1 MDVHAMPAT
10 RFVLELIRDAEGQ
23 LDWAQIDAKVRA
35 EPALEG
41 TPIAVKFLGELA
53 AHGLV
58 RADPHKLLNN
68 AKYWLTDAGRA
79 ALAGPAAV
87 ASPAAVAPGA

>member
-35 EPALEG
+35 EASLAG

-79 ALAGPAAV
+79 ALAPPAA
-87 ASPAAVAPGA
+87 SAAATPGA